1 MRVKKTQKNFW
12 RTKMIN
18 LTKFEAYLRLLA
30 FIIIGTE
37 IPRFEFE
44 ITKILVQRFTITS
57 DIQL

>member
-1 MRVKKTQKNFW
+1 
-12 RTKMIN
+12 MIN

-37 IPRFEFE
+37 IPQFEFE